1 MRHFWLFS
9 NTLQRRKNFSFLNSW
24 KVVLHFLTERVKNV
38 WILYINATLAL
49 LKYVKK
55 NSCIIFF
62 NLIFPSKHQFY
73 RTLFAIQFRLLRTFF
88 ANKPMASTNS
98 WAFIYARARNIDAYV
113 RRIFFFLWV
122 FFLGAMRS
130 KYRECT
136 TAKALWM
143 KITKN
148 VSFDIWKKN
157 RAQNIGPSLKFWR
170 QNSNFFFCFENFV
183 RYFSAIFKQC
193 AKRLQLLIYQLL
205 SKSFITLEDGW
216 VQ

>member
-1 MRHFWLFS
+1 MIWRTFFWK
-9 NTLQRRKNFSFLNSW
+9 LQRSKKNRRKNLNSW

-38 WILYINATLAL
+38 RILYINATLAL

-122 FFLGAMRS
+122 FFWERWGPNTESVLLQKHCGWKSQKMS
-130 KYRECT
+130 HLTFEKKT
-136 TAKALWM
+136 GP
-143 KITKN
+143 KIL
-148 VSFDIWKKN
+148 V
-157 RAQNIGPSLKFWR
+157 LH
-170 QNSNFFFCFENFV
+170 SNFGAKIQIF
-183 RYFSAIFKQC
+183 FSASRILWDIF
-193 AKRLQLLIYQLL
+193 QLF
-205 SKSFITLEDGW
+205 SNN
-216 VQ
+216 VQKGSNC

>member
-1 MRHFWLFS
+1 MRAFWWFS

-38 WILYINATLAL
+38 RILYINATLAL

-98 WAFIYARARNIDAYV
+98 WAFIYARAQHWCLRAQN
-113 RRIFFFLWV
+113 FLLFLWV
-122 FFLGAMRS
+122 YFGERWGPNTESVLLQKHSGWKSQKMS
-130 KYRECT
+130 HLT
-136 TAKALWM
+136 
-143 KITKN
+143 
-148 VSFDIWKKN
+148 IWKK
-157 RAQNIGPSLKFWR
+157 QGPKNLYLYLH
-170 QNSNFFFCFENFV
+170 SN
-183 RYFSAIFKQC
+183 
-193 AKRLQLLIYQLL
+193 
-205 SKSFITLEDGW
+205 
-216 VQ
+216 

>member
-1 MRHFWLFS
+1 MIWRTFIWK
-9 NTLQRRKNFSFLNSW
+9 LQRSKKNRRKNFSFLNSW
-24 KVVLHFLTERVKNV
+24 KVVLHFLKERVKNV
-38 WILYINATLAL
+38 RILYINATLAL

-98 WAFIYARARNIDAYV
+98 WAFIYARAQHWCLRAQNFL
-113 RRIFFFLWV
+113 FFVGLFW
-122 FFLGAMRS
+122 GAMRS

-136 TAKALWM
+136 TAKAQWM

-148 VSFDIWKKN
+148 VSFDNLKKKT
-157 RAQNIGPSLKFWR
+157 RAKKLYLYLYSLY
-170 QNSNFFFCFENFV
+170 SN
-183 RYFSAIFKQC
+183 
-193 AKRLQLLIYQLL
+193 
-205 SKSFITLEDGW
+205 
-216 VQ
+216 